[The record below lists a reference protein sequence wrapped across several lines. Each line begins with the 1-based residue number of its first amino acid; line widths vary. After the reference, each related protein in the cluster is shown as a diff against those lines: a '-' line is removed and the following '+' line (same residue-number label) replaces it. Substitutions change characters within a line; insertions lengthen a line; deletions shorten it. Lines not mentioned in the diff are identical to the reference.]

1 MTIRSLQH
9 IALAVPDPA
18 AGRQFYND
26 FGLEAREEGRRIV
39 MRCHGRNQDQ
49 VILVEGAR
57 KRMHHICLGARAEAV
72 AEIKNRLERNGHKL
86 VDAPRESPADGI
98 WFHDPDGLLVNVRAA
113 EPAPWLPAPEWKINN
128 PGHLNRAGVP
138 GHPPRSITVKPR
150 RLGHTLRFT
159 PNLDRQ
165 TDFYTR
171 IVGMKLSDRSP
182 GIISFLRTGEGGSD
196 HHVLGF
202 IRDDRPGYH
211 HASFEVAN
219 IDELGVGA
227 CRMLDKGYRN
237 GWGFGRHVIGSNF
250 FHYIRDPWGSLVE
263 YFCDID
269 YIPGDMDW
277 TPTDYGPADSLYAWG
292 PQVPEDFGKN
302 FETGD

>member
-1 MTIRSLQH
+1 MTVRSLQH
-9 IALAVPDPA
+9 IALAVPDA
-18 AGRQFYND
+18 ATGKQFYTD
-26 FGLEAREEGRRIV
+26 FGMEARDDGARV
-39 MRCHGRNQDQ
+39 AMRCHGRDQDQ
-49 VILVEGAR
+49 VILVEGA
-57 KRMHHICLGARAEAV
+57 KRHMHHICFGARPEA
-72 AEIKNRLERNGHKL
+72 IKDITKRLEQNGHKL

-98 WFHDPDGLLVNVRAA
+98 WFFDPDGLLVNVRNAA
-113 EPAPWLPAPEWKINN
+113 SAPWLPAPEWKINN
-128 PGHLNRAGVP
+128 PGHLNRSGVA
-138 GHPPRSITVKPR
+138 GHPPRDLPVRPR

-159 PNLDRQ
+159 SNLDRQ

-171 IVGMKLSDRSP
+171 IVGMKLSDRCP
-182 GIISFLRTGEGGSD
+182 GIIAFLRSGEGGSD

-202 IRDDRPGYH
+202 IKDSRPGYH

-219 IDELGVGA
+219 IDELGMGA

-269 YIPGDMDW
+269 YIPDGYEW
-277 TPTDYGPADSLYAWG
+277 TPKDYPPADSLYAWG
-292 PQVPEDFGKN
+292 PNVPDDFGVN
-302 FETGD
+302 FEERE